1 MYVYI
6 MQIILI
12 NSDVN
17 NLINKNNRNMIIYNK
32 NKTDMDHNMLISLL
46 IDFSCCT

>member
-12 NSDVN
+12 NSNAN

-32 NKTDMDHNMLISLL
+32 NKTGMDGNMLTSLL